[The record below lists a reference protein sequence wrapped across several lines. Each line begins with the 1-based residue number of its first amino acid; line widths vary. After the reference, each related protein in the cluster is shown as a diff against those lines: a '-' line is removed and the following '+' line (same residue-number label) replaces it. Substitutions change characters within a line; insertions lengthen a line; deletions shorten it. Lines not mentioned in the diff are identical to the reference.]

1 MSFAGAFPNA
11 PKVGGINLVTGG
23 GSKITDPLGIFKT
36 TPPPPP
42 VVYPTT
48 GGPWQ
53 GTSTSGSKTLSA
65 DAATNA
71 SNAAAAGQFADALGT
86 KTKTKDGEETLGGTN
101 Q

>member
-1 MSFAGAFPNA
+1 MSFIGNSKAGGIVRG
-11 PKVGGINLVTGG
+11 PKVDGIHV
-23 GSKITDPLGIFKT
+23 SDPFDIFKPD
-36 TPPPPP
+36 PPPPP
-42 VVYPTT
+42 PIVYPTT

-65 DAATNA
+65 NAATNA